1 MQKKINIKKRDYL
14 MFFVN
19 ILILVTMLLF
29 RYYFISIGY
38 YFVLINII
46 LAINILFLILGI
58 IFNILFIVKENFLS
72 EKKSIIVISLLLILY
87 IFVNTLGIYLLNKPF
102 KKGYAKISEQLSSYC
117 ELYECEQYETVNNGS
132 FKEFI
137 LKKQYFDYNGVQ
149 NNIEIITKYDY
160 KSIVSVTA
168 FIYSEK
174 EMFSENLIKEQLK
187 GYFDNFNCK
196 LSEEKIK
203 EAFDNRFIGKITN
216 DNLTYQVIEIYD
228 NNQLQKI
235 KTKITLSLR

>member
-1 MQKKINIKKRDYL
+1 MD
-14 MFFVN
+14 
-19 ILILVTMLLF
+19 
-29 RYYFISIGY
+29 
-38 YFVLINII
+38 II
-46 LAINILFLILGI
+46 EKVREIATPIIDQNDCILFD
-58 IFNILFIVKENFLS
+58 V
-72 EKKSIIVISLLLILY
+72 
-87 IFVNTLGIYLLNKPF
+87 TF
-102 KKGYAKISEQLSSYC
+102 KKEGKDLFLRLFVDKKVGKIDLDLIVKISEQLSSYC